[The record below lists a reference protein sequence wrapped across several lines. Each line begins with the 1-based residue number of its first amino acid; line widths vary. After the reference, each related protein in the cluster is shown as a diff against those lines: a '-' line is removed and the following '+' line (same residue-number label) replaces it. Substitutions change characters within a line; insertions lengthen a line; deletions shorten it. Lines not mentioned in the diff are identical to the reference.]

1 MTRSK
6 YGNKKHRGY
15 DSKREARRAEEL
27 AWMQR
32 AGEIQDLREQ
42 VRFELVPKQ
51 EGERAVHYIADFVY
65 SKDGQTV
72 VEDAKGHRTAMYR
85 LKRKL
90 MLWVHGIRIV
100 ET

>member
-1 MTRSK
+1 MSRSK
-6 YGNKKHRGY
+6 YGNVKHRGY
-15 DSKREARRAEEL
+15 DSRRESRRAEEL
-27 AWMQR
+27 AWMEK

-42 VRFELVPKQ
+42 VRFELIPKQ
-51 EGERAVHYIADFVY
+51 DGERAAHYVADFVY
-65 SKDGQTV
+65 QKDGSQI
-72 VEDAKGHRTAMYR
+72 VEDAKGHRTDMYR